1 MVPYLSNFDQ
11 IKQEA
16 YRLLS
21 YSLPEIRSMDEE
33 YVINLCCAFVA
44 SAHKKLTEYSN
55 KYFGGELGEVY
66 LLWNQYLWGQCCGRG
81 GNIGLNPIMIFR
93 AEENQI
99 CETLM
104 HELTHYIHHQ
114 HHLPFWQHLQH
125 LLFLEGLIAE
135 EKPLRPEESE
145 VKGRYVLYLGEEKVT
160 DFWFYSESYGFKGL
174 HFVQPDGKYSDMDIQ
189 IENKRLI
196 EEILLQKLFKYQD
209 LIVWRRANNSATFL
223 VDDAGNFIP
232 MRPLWDKYIER
243 YHLKSVLRLRFYN
256 PSVAKKVKHININDY
271 KPFRP

>member
-16 YRLLS
+16 YRLLG

-55 KYFGGELGEVY
+55 KYFGGELGDVY
-66 LLWNQYLWGQCCGRG
+66 LLWNQYAWGECCGRG
-81 GNIGLNPIMIFR
+81 GNIGLNPIMIFKS
-93 AEENQI
+93 EENQI

-104 HELTHYIHHQ
+104 HELTHYIHH
-114 HHLPFWQHLQH
+114 HHQILFLQHLQH
-125 LLFLEGLIAE
+125 LLYLEGLIAE
-135 EKPLRPEESE
+135 EKPLRLEERDI
-145 VKGRYVLYLGEEKVT
+145 KGQYDLYLGEEKVT
-160 DFWFYSESYGFKGL
+160 TIWYYSQSAGYRWL
-174 HFVQPDGKYSDMDIQ
+174 HFVQPDGKYSDLDTQ
-189 IENKRLI
+189 IEEKRLK

-223 VDDAGNFIP
+223 VDDAGDFIP
-232 MRPLWDKYIER
+232 MRPLWDKYIEI
-243 YHLKSVLRLRFYN
+243 YHLESVLRLRFYN
-256 PSVAKKVKHININDY
+256 PSVAKNIKRININNY